1 MCFLTFSFLM
11 SGIAFAAPASTQV
24 TAEGLLKKAIRVMQ
38 VENEE
43 ATYIMKLVGKAGDT
57 ATRKMNVFFKKTSED
72 AAKLL
77 IRFSE
82 PTDIRGTGFLT
93 VIEEKKDGDQWLYLP
108 AIKKSRRLKGGNR
121 DESFLGSDFSMGDL
135 SVDRNDGLKYVLS
148 PKSVPCD
155 GGECYELTGTLG
167 PDASGDRTYSKKVI
181 LLRKDSGMQV
191 KTDFYNKLGQL
202 EKVMRVSKS
211 HREGSRWVIDT
222 IEMKNVLTG
231 HATIIEFEKR
241 KNNVVE
247 DHVFTVSNLERG

>member
-1 MCFLTFSFLM
+1 MCIVSIASAFTSFAL
-11 SGIAFAAPASTQV
+11 AVPVPTQV
-24 TAEGLLKKAIRVMQ
+24 TADELLKKAVRVMQ

-43 ATYIMKLVGKAGDT
+43 ATYVMKLVGSGGDT
-57 ATRKMNVFFKKTSED
+57 STRKMNVFFKKTGEE

-82 PTDIRGTGFLT
+82 PADIRGTGFLT
-93 VIEEKKDGDQWLYLP
+93 VIEEQKDGDQWLYLP

-135 SVDRNDGLKYVLS
+135 SVDRKDGLKYVLS
-148 PKSVPCD
+148 PKSVACE
-155 GGECYELTGTLG
+155 GGECHELVGTLD
-167 PDASGDRTYSKKVI
+167 PNASGDRTYSKKVVW
-181 LLRKDSGMQV
+181 LRKDSGMQV

-211 HREGSRWVIDT
+211 HRDGSRWAIDT
-222 IEMKNVLTG
+222 IEMKNLLTG
-231 HATIIEFEKR
+231 HSTLIEFEKR
-241 KNNVVE
+241 KNSVVQ

>member
-1 MCFLTFSFLM
+1 
-11 SGIAFAAPASTQV
+11 
-24 TAEGLLKKAIRVMQ
+24 
-38 VENEE
+38 
-43 ATYIMKLVGKAGDT
+43 
-57 ATRKMNVFFKKTSED
+57 
-72 AAKLL
+72 
-77 IRFSE
+77 
-82 PTDIRGTGFLT
+82 
-93 VIEEKKDGDQWLYLP
+93 
-108 AIKKSRRLKGGNR
+108 
-121 DESFLGSDFSMGDL
+121 MGDL